1 MFLGHNPKYGSFAF
15 QSAPGDFRIA
25 GAGLAHACLPVSSSQ
40 KHPEQHCY
48 SRDHGH
54 PCFLSLIY
62 RVMSLLVP
70 LNCTHVYSGHISK
83 NKYMVLPSR
92 SPEPYEMSFLNQ

>member
-1 MFLGHNPKYGSFAF
+1 MAVVLSSPHLGV
-15 QSAPGDFRIA
+15 SASQE
-25 GAGLAHACLPVSSSQ
+25 LVWLMPVF
-40 KHPEQHCY
+40 
-48 SRDHGH
+48 
-54 PCFLSLIY
+54 PCRVHRNIQNNVVTAVIMGIRVLSLIY